1 VTDDDESKRIILTRR
16 ARFIAAAL
24 ASAGLT
30 AASCNKSNVDA
41 NPQPCLSAPPQN
53 YDAAPPP
60 PPHEAPPV
68 PPPQACLSPM
78 PMPEDAGILQP
89 PSSAKVPT

>member
-1 VTDDDESKRIILTRR
+1 VTDDDDCKRIILTRR

-60 PPHEAPPV
+60 QEQPPV
-68 PPPQACLSPM
+68 EPPPQVCLSPV
-78 PMPEDAGILQP
+78 PMPEDGGAPQP
-89 PSSAKVPT
+89 LGSGKVPA